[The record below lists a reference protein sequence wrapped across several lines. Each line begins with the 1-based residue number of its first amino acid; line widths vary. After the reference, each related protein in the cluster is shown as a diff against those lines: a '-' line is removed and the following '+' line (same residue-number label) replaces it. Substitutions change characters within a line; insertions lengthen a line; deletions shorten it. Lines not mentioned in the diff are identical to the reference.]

1 MSTLWAP
8 ALLLL
13 TLHPIYNGSSA
24 ASRRSACAQRLP
36 RSPRRCSPLSRRL
49 RSPCRRPRADR
60 GQPKRRSSAS
70 TPRASQPS
78 FAPSLREE
86 AGGPAP
92 GARSSFPRLPGR
104 SGSRPVMDHSLFGC
118 LRGPPGPHAPTQGL
132 HSAFAQSPLAP
143 HGHSER
149 GVSYPELPGAS
160 PPCALPGYPGEG
172 AMPSPPPPRSGARH
186 GPCAPPPG
194 PSSPDLRSGTPTTTP
209 ADPDRRNGKRKS
221 DSSDSQDG
229 SYKCDAS
236 SKPRKE
242 RTAFTKEQIREL
254 EAEFSHHNYLTRL
267 RRYEIAVNLDLTE
280 RQVKVWFQ
288 NRRMKW
294 KRVKGGQQGA
304 LAREKELVNVKK
316 GTLLPSEFSNI
327 AGIQHPADSLVNDD
341 SRDKR
346 KQWKEYCSGLQR
358 LIVRPTG
365 GALVKV
371 GGALPEVGVALAEV
385 GGVLAEV
392 GGALAEVG
400 GDLAEVGGALA
411 EMGGALAAYDVGV
424 QQLYPE

>member
-1 MSTLWAP
+1 
-8 ALLLL
+8 
-13 TLHPIYNGSSA
+13 
-24 ASRRSACAQRLP
+24 
-36 RSPRRCSPLSRRL
+36 
-49 RSPCRRPRADR
+49 
-60 GQPKRRSSAS
+60 
-70 TPRASQPS
+70 
-78 FAPSLREE
+78 
-86 AGGPAP
+86 
-92 GARSSFPRLPGR
+92 
-104 SGSRPVMDHSLFGC
+104 MDHSLFGC

-172 AMPSPPPPRSGARH
+172 AVFGGQLHRGHHHPPPQSQPHAPGWHVSQMPSPPPPRSGARH

-341 SRDKR
+341 SRDSD
-346 KQWKEYCSGLQR
+346 QS
-358 LIVRPTG
+358 
-365 GALVKV
+365 
-371 GGALPEVGVALAEV
+371 AEHAH
-385 GGVLAEV
+385 L
-392 GGALAEVG
+392 
-400 GDLAEVGGALA
+400 
-411 EMGGALAAYDVGV
+411 
-424 QQLYPE
+424 